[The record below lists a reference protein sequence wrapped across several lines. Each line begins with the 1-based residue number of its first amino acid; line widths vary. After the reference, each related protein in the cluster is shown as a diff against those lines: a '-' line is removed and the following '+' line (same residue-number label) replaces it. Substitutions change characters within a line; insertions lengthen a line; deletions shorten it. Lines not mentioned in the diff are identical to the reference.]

1 MTRMMTL
8 HAFKKALDNGEEFD
22 YTPYIK
28 HNHCY
33 RQELAKRGLEMEEII
48 KYKDPDILYNVVQ
61 NDQFTEYYDQW
72 KEDKGCHIDVKR
84 LIAYKGYFPE
94 YFVSLDDDNLSCCV
108 LHKHPEYYKKLMKN
122 SNTARMA
129 RSMVFDETQISQE
142 LIDYIIIL
150 NRHERHF
157 PRNSV
162 YIKWQAM
169 HTETNLLAKTMSWAH
184 LYKSGNPLWAYPFSL
199 AQIGALRKINQNS
212 PLNLMEEVFKPE
224 LTNHEMSIIARKN
237 NIYQ

>member
-1 MTRMMTL
+1 MMTL
-8 HAFKKALDNGEEFD
+8 HAFKQALDNGEKFD
-22 YTPYIK
+22 YAPYIR

-48 KYKDPDILYNVVQ
+48 KYKDPDILYELVK

-72 KEDKGCHIDVKR
+72 KEDKDCHINVKR
-84 LIAYKGYFPE
+84 LIAEKGYFPE
-94 YFVSLDDDNLSCCV
+94 YFVSLEDADLSCRV
-108 LHKHPEYYKKLMKN
+108 LRKHPKYYKPLMKN
-122 SNTARMA
+122 SNTGRMA

-142 LIDYIIIL
+142 LIDYLIIN

-184 LYKSGNPLWAYPFSL
+184 LYKTGNPLWAYPFSL
-199 AQIGALRKINQNS
+199 AQIGALRKINPNA
-212 PLNLMEEVFKPE
+212 PLNLMEEVFQPN
-224 LTNHEMSIIARKN
+224 LTNHEMHIIARNN

>member
-48 KYKDPDILYNVVQ
+48 KYKDPDILYDVVK

-72 KEDKGCHIDVKR
+72 KEDKDCNINVKR
-84 LIAYKGYFPE
+84 LIAEKGYFPE
-94 YFVSLDDDNLSCCV
+94 YFVNLYDANLSCSV
-108 LHKHPEYYKKLMKN
+108 LHKHREYYKPLMKN
-122 SNTARMA
+122 SNTGRMA

-142 LIDYIIIL
+142 LIDYLIIY
-150 NRHERHF
+150 NRHQRHL
-157 PRNSV
+157 PR
-162 YIKWQAM
+162 
-169 HTETNLLAKTMSWAH
+169 
-184 LYKSGNPLWAYPFSL
+184 NPLWAYPFSL
-199 AQIGALRKINQNS
+199 AQVGVLRKMNQNA
-212 PLNLMEEVFKPE
+212 PLDLLEEVFQPDMNGYDISK
-224 LTNHEMSIIARKN
+224 IARYN
-237 NIYQ
+237 NIYT

>member
-72 KEDKGCHIDVKR
+72 KDDKDCNINVKR
-84 LIAYKGYFPE
+84 LIAEKGYFPE
-94 YFVSLDDDNLSCCV
+94 YFVNLYDANLSCSV
-108 LHKHPEYYKKLMKN
+108 LHKHREYYKPLMKN
-122 SNTARMA
+122 SNTGRMA

-142 LIDYIIIL
+142 LIDYLIIY

-169 HTETNLLAKTMSWAH
+169 HTETNLITKTMSWAQ
-184 LYKSGNPLWAYPFSL
+184 LYQTGNPLWAYPFSL
-199 AQIGALRKINQNS
+199 AQVGVLRKMNQNA
-212 PLNLMEEVFKPE
+212 PLDLLEEVFQPDMNGYDITK
-224 LTNHEMSIIARKN
+224 IARYN
-237 NIYQ
+237 NIYT

>member
-1 MTRMMTL
+1 MMTL
-8 HAFKKALDNGEEFD
+8 HAFKKALDNGEELD
-22 YTPYIK
+22 YAPYIK

-33 RQELAKRGLEMEEII
+33 RQELAKRGLELEEII
-48 KYKDPDILYNVVQ
+48 KYKDPDILYDVVN
-61 NDQFTEYYDQW
+61 NDQFTQYYDQW
-72 KEDKGCHIDVKR
+72 KEDKDCHINVKR
-84 LIAYKGYFPE
+84 LIADKGYFPE
-94 YFVSLDDDNLSCCV
+94 YFVSLEDAFLSCRV
-108 LHKHPEYYKKLMKN
+108 LHKHPEYYEQLMRN

-129 RSMVFDETQISQE
+129 RSMVFNETQITQE

-169 HTETNLLAKTMSWAH
+169 HAETNILTKTMSWAH
-184 LYKSGNPLWAYPFSL
+184 LYQTGNPLWAYPFSL
-199 AQIGALRKINQNS
+199 AQIGVLRKLNQNA
-212 PLNLMEEVFKPE
+212 PLHLLEEVYQPN
-224 LTNHEMSIIARKN
+224 LTQHEMAIIARNN